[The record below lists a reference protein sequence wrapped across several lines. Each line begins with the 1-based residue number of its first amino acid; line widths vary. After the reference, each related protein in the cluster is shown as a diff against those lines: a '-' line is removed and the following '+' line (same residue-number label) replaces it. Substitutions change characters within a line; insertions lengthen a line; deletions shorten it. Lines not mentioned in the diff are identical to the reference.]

1 MLTLSDFGQLGIALF
16 FIGIARVLS
25 ESGLSAALIR
35 NKQANDLDFST
46 IFIFNFI
53 ISIALVSL
61 LIFSSGYI
69 ATFYNDAEL
78 KVILTFASFSL
89 IINAFSFV
97 QTTKMLREMRFKQKA
112 IYDFTSIFFASFVA
126 IFLATKNYGVWSLI
140 IMQILT
146 GLINVILLWTFE
158 GRIKL
163 LRFSKS
169 SFLFHYKFGANTTF
183 ASLLNSFFGNINQA
197 ILGKYFSIGQTGLY
211 YQASKLSETPFTMIN
226 AINSGVIYSGLSKIQ
241 DNKDQFTRAYLN
253 IIRIMTVLTGFL
265 SMMLFVFAKE
275 IVLILLGEKWID
287 SVFFL
292 QILSVIGFFNMQEM
306 FVRSLFK
313 IFNETTYILKL
324 EMLKKAIHSVSI
336 LAALWFLRLDI
347 LLYGFLLTSIS
358 AAIVNYCVSR
368 RVYAF
373 IGYADLI
380 DFLKTFLLIILIFLL
395 MQLVSSNDYI
405 QINLIFRIVAAGF
418 FYFIGLFGLRLFNIN
433 DLKIIGAFK

>member
-1 MLTLSDFGQLGIALF
+1 MDNLKKSIVSGAIWTVIGQIGYYGIAIVVNIILARMLTLSDFGQLGIALF

-275 IVLILLGEKWID
+275 IVLILLGEKVD
-287 SVFFL
+287 RF
-292 QILSVIGFFNMQEM
+292 
-306 FVRSLFK
+306 SLFPSDIISNW
-313 IFNETTYILKL
+313 IF
-324 EMLKKAIHSVSI
+324 
-336 LAALWFLRLDI
+336 
-347 LLYGFLLTSIS
+347 
-358 AAIVNYCVSR
+358 
-368 RVYAF
+368 
-373 IGYADLI
+373 
-380 DFLKTFLLIILIFLL
+380 
-395 MQLVSSNDYI
+395 
-405 QINLIFRIVAAGF
+405 
-418 FYFIGLFGLRLFNIN
+418 
-433 DLKIIGAFK
+433 